1 MDSSSCR
8 VPETSSGEEQQSNML
23 TMYNVS
29 WVGGGGGG
37 TANSKL
43 YSGASGKEEKGR
55 VSTSGGCC
63 LSQGS
68 MKYLFVHILNE
79 HTHKFIYI

>member
-1 MDSSSCR
+1 
-8 VPETSSGEEQQSNML
+8 VPETSSEEQQQSNNML

-29 WVGGGGGG
+29 WVGGSGG

-55 VSTSGGCC
+55 V
-63 LSQGS
+63 
-68 MKYLFVHILNE
+68 VNI
-79 HTHKFIYI
+79 